1 MKAVRKELA
10 MMNRIF
16 VGMILLGIVVSV
28 FLGNV
33 DQVALQFV
41 DSSKEAVELSI
52 VMLGVVGMW
61 TGMMKVAE
69 AAGISRALAKR
80 LSPLILFLYPEL
92 KGANCAKAREYIA
105 QNMTANFLGLG
116 WAATPTGIKAMEEL
130 KNIAQ
135 STRKPLQNKEKRGR
149 CPLENDRHISCTSNK
164 NEISA
169 PTNSM
174 CMFLLINVSSLQ
186 LIPINIIAYR
196 SKYGAVN
203 PSAIIAP
210 AVIATTCSTLVAI
223 FYGKY
228 QQHKSNKSTS
238 T

>member
-1 MKAVRKELA
+1 
-10 MMNRIF
+10 MNRIF
-16 VGMILLGIVVSV
+16 AGMILLGIIVSV

-33 DQVALQFV
+33 DRVALQFV
-41 DSSKEAVELSI
+41 DSSKEAVELSV

-69 AAGISRALAKR
+69 AAGISRALTKR
-80 LSPLILFLYPEL
+80 LVPLIRFLYPEL
-92 KGANCAKAREYIA
+92 KGEHCAKAREYIA

-130 KNIAQ
+130 K
-135 STRKPLQNKEKRGR
+135 
-149 CPLENDRHISCTSNK
+149 HISCASNK

-186 LIPINIIAYR
+186 LIPVNIIAYR
-196 SKYGAVN
+196 SKYGAES
-203 PSAIIAP
+203 PAQIIAP
-210 AVIATTCSTLVAI
+210 AVIATICSTLVAI
-223 FYGKY
+223 LYGKY
-228 QQHKSNKSTS
+228 RQHKTKK
-238 T
+238 